1 MSFDLDSIGYNYLIQ
16 ILNERYYQTTD
27 IKELKK
33 INQLFK
39 ALGYRTESWLL

>member
-27 IKELKK
+27 IKEMKK
-33 INQLFK
+33 INHLFK

>member
-33 INQLFK
+33 IKLC
-39 ALGYRTESWLL
+39 GSDLLPE